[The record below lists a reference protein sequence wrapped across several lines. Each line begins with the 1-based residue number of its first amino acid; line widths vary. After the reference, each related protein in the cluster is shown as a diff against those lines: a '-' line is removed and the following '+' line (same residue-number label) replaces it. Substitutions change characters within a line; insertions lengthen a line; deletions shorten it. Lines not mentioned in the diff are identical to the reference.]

1 MSIEK
6 VKKSLSQKYEFIKLI
21 GKGGFAEVY
30 LAKDKLLEREVAI
43 KILLSQHA
51 EDTEIVERFIR
62 EARLYAKFDHK
73 NLIPIYETGIVE
85 KNAFLVMKY
94 INGESLKDI
103 VDRQGS
109 LNSHQTLNVIKGM
122 ASALTYIHGKGII
135 HRDIKPANILIEKA
149 TNRIY
154 LADFGIARPI
164 SSKTLTQTGMLIGTP
179 YYISPEQINK
189 GVADKR
195 SDIYALGT
203 TLYEIISGKPVFK
216 CETSIEVLYK
226 HVNEEPQPIASISP
240 NITMEMK
247 HIVEKCLKKNPKDRF
262 QNANEILEV
271 ITTGKFDKT
280 IKNDLPKKKSN
291 ANTNAFF
298 IILVLLIFIVGLI
311 YGIYI
316 YYPKILEILNINQNK
331 ITKKKVVNE
340 ENIENNNGKKIKLIK
355 DNSKDLE
362 ATNETKKSDKHLIV
376 KKEINDTVKNDDV
389 ETKKPIVKLS
399 YEDKQYERNFEL
411 AKNNYLNNNFSLADK
426 YLKKAK
432 PYKETLELYQLDEKI
447 QKKLQESVKKK
458 ETKTV
463 VKKADLKTDKKAKTN
478 IIKKTRTISLFR
490 LNQKLFKSYLS
501 KIDTVRITVSK
512 NRLYFKNKV
521 TINGQLNIKVKID
534 EFGKLTFLEIN
545 QNNLIVTP
553 LVYKKK
559 IVRRIWKKLTNI
571 KFQPPLDKKG
581 NKVILG
587 NWRITFIV
595 SKFKNKIILRKV

>member
-51 EDTEIVERFIR
+51 EDSEVVERFIR

-85 KNAFLVMKY
+85 NNAFLVMKY

-109 LNSHQTLNVIKGM
+109 LNSDQTLKVVKGM

-149 TNRIY
+149 ANRIY

-189 GVADKR
+189 GIADKR

-216 CETSIEVLYK
+216 CETPIEVLYK
-226 HVNEEPQPIASISP
+226 HVNEAPKPIASINP

-247 HIVEKCLKKNPKDRF
+247 HIVEKCLRKDPNDRF

-280 IKNDLPKKKSN
+280 IKSDLPKKKS
-291 ANTNAFF
+291 NTNAFF
-298 IILVLLIFIVGLI
+298 IILVLLVFIIGLI
-311 YGIYI
+311 YGIYV

-331 ITKKKVVNE
+331 ITKEKLVNE
-340 ENIENNNGKKIKLIK
+340 ENLKNNNDKSIKLIK
-355 DNSKDLE
+355 DSSKDLE
-362 ATNETKKSDKHLIV
+362 AKNETKKK
-376 KKEINDTVKNDDV
+376 INDTEKNDDV
-389 ETKKPIVKLS
+389 ETKKPIVKPS
-399 YEDKQYERNFEL
+399 YEDTQYEKNFEL

-432 PYKETLELYQLDEKI
+432 SYKETLELYQLDEKI
-447 QKKLQESVKKK
+447 QKKLQENVKKQ

-463 VKKADLKTDKKAKTN
+463 IKKADLKTDKKTKTD
-478 IIKKTRTISLFR
+478 IKKNIKTISLFR

-501 KIDTVRITVSK
+501 KIDTVRITVNE

-521 TINGQLNIKVKID
+521 TINGQLNIKAKID
-534 EFGKLTFLEIN
+534 ESGQLTFLEIN
-545 QNNLIVTP
+545 QNNLIIKP
-553 LVYKKK
+553 FVYKKK
-559 IVRRIWKKLTNI
+559 IIRRIWEKLTNI
-571 KFQPPLDKKG
+571 KFKPPIDKKG

-587 NWRITFIV
+587 NWRVTFIV